1 MSNEMLW
8 LIDVYETFIKKHKL
22 PHICASELLYGVDT
36 KDTLNKN
43 QQVWLERFIS
53 IWDIVNQNT

>member
-8 LIDVYETFIKKHKL
+8 LIDVYETFLKKQKL
-22 PHICASELLYGVDT
+22 PNICASELLYGVDT

>member
-1 MSNEMLW
+1 MLW

>member
-8 LIDVYETFIKKHKL
+8 LIDVYEKYCKQNQL
-22 PHICASELLYGVDT
+22 PHMCASDLLYGADT
-36 KDTLNKN
+36 RDTLNRN

-53 IWDIVNQNT
+53 IWDIVNQNS

>member
-8 LIDVYETFIKKHKL
+8 LIDVYETFLKKQKL
-22 PHICASELLYGVDT
+22 PRICASELLYGVDT